1 MPKKLK
7 EPKDA
12 SGFYE
17 PYAHYNNLLRTW
29 LVAYGV
35 GGPAIL
41 VTHRDFFQDVARNG
55 NLALIGWLF
64 LAGVSAQVS
73 IALINKISMWY
84 LHYGEDNDVF
94 RETLRHK
101 IAHSLAEV
109 FWPDIV
115 ADVISIACIG
125 SATVLIFMCITP

>member
-1 MPKKLK
+1 MARNQK
-7 EPKDA
+7 EPQDA

-41 VTHRDFFQDVARNG
+41 VTHEDLFQDVAGKG

-64 LAGVSAQVS
+64 LAGVSAQVC

-84 LHYGEDNDVF
+84 LHYGEDNDNF
-94 RETLRHK
+94 KQTSRYK
-101 IAHSLAEV
+101 IAHILAEI
-109 FWPDIV
+109 FWPDIF
-115 ADVISIACIG
+115 ADVVSITSIG
-125 SATVLIFMCITP
+125 LATVLIFRCIAS